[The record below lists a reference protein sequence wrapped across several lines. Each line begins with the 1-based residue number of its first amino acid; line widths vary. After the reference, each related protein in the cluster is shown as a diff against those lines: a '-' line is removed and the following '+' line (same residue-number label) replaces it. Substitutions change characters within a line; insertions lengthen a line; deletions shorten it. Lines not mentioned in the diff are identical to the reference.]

1 MSTHRFDQQ
10 SQRSSSTPSEYSI
23 APSTHTQPRGLPAY
37 DWRDSHLSR
46 RAPTF
51 QDAPRDV
58 VQMDRGLQPPPRHAV
73 PTGYSDPRSRALG
86 QLQEP
91 NTRDYRDARSSTD
104 ALPPTN
110 RPYTPRPF
118 NEDKYAPRPPP
129 SAAPAGYYGQP
140 EETTP
145 VAYAWRAQDDFRQP
159 PRHDRDRDDYE
170 VLRMELYALRETVYY
185 IQREVAE
192 MRTSNFDR
200 SLRLR
205 SSTPSLAPSDSISRV
220 NGETDSKEFQAAYRR
235 YQRGAAPSQKPAD
248 LPDSVLWTFKGAQA
262 IGPDAGF
269 STSNPYR
276 PSFGKALRDP
286 NGNPLDSALVSII
299 KRTALNLAGR
309 IIALHPIKHQG
320 NKNQPRDY
328 YRTKCPHL
336 WYGAIILLEEQH
348 GDVALC
354 SAHWKADHLL
364 GQAMARIKAPPRE
377 AKRARSAKTA
387 GSDSDGSDNDGK
399 HTQQNA
405 PATPQKSKRTANEV
419 TPLHP
424 GPSKRNRTGFASPKA
439 VEHRQAAKAS
449 PKPPPASPTKQP
461 KPRSLRSPLR
471 NMSPSNRPLSD
482 VSTQE
487 APESLPPPS
496 AVSTSSLPL
505 SSTAPAPPTSQV
517 SFVTRSLA
525 AVKVDDNYEN
535 LRRTL
540 QSPELRLAE
549 AVVTTG
555 LELLDAMEHAPT
567 HGGQGFPSSEA
578 KALLAR
584 VKTADPDCIDNEDDL
599 YESWGHWQW
608 TSGSLTIGTV
618 ITSWSAV
625 GNTDMARQLIAAAL
639 ATSKAARLLCL
650 DHTPKPTSYLNDMY
664 IDRLLSTLSDVWK
677 RSGGPSFKGKARAI
691 ERPAVPATLPAAP
704 PAEEESLGLAIADG
718 LDNVENADDPMAN
731 GDLDDPFALPD
742 DDTTALQSK
751 LRSLHVPELKTIAAK
766 KQIPGVRHMN
776 KETCASA
783 LAALPPTTRPTLGEL
798 DDVIAKRACTKKTK
812 APGAKSAKLG
822 SSAAAESTNNP
833 SQTPRASRIIVNAG
847 EFTT

>member
-424 GPSKRNRTGFASPKA
+424 GPSKRNRT
-439 VEHRQAAKAS
+439 
-449 PKPPPASPTKQP
+449 
-461 KPRSLRSPLR
+461 
-471 NMSPSNRPLSD
+471 
-482 VSTQE
+482 
-487 APESLPPPS
+487 
-496 AVSTSSLPL
+496 
-505 SSTAPAPPTSQV
+505 APAPPTSQV